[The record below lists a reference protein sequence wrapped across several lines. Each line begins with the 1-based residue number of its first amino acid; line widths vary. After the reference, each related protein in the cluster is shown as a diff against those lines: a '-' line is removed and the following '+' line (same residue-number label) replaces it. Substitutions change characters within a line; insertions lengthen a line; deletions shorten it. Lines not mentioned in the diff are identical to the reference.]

1 MEAFETHLEKEI
13 DEKLYRWF
21 YEPTPYVEDSL
32 KNLFNIYE
40 EEGYPQKWSEFRF
53 VLNESISDEK

>member
-1 MEAFETHLEKEI
+1 MEAIESLLEKEI

-32 KNLFNIYE
+32 KNLFHIYE
-40 EEGYPQKWSEFRF
+40 EEGYPEKWSEFRF
-53 VLNESISDEK
+53 VLNESLSDEK

>member
-1 MEAFETHLEKEI
+1 MEAIESLLEKEI

>member
-1 MEAFETHLEKEI
+1 MEGIESDLERLI
-13 DEKLYRWF
+13 DDKLYRWF
-21 YEPTPYVEDSL
+21 YESTPHVEDSL

-40 EEGYPQKWSEFRF
+40 EEGYPEKWSEFRF

>member
-1 MEAFETHLEKEI
+1 MEGIESDLERMI

-32 KNLFNIYE
+32 RNLFTIYE
-40 EEGYPQKWSEFRF
+40 REGYPQKWSEFSLMF
-53 VLNESISDEK
+53 TEPQID